1 MKHFLK
7 LYFFLLLFIGEATHA
22 QNLYKSVKTIKQEYD
37 RICIDKQHN
46 FYAYYEEGFVK
57 YDKEGNKLKTYRNP
71 EVGSITFM
79 DINPAGQIL
88 LLFEDIG
95 MIKILDKNLIEIGKI
110 QLSKLNVSHIIFSLF
125 TEDGNILMYD
135 VTDHSIFKTD
145 FTGVIKQ
152 RKTKLVMMREGI
164 KPVDLIEENNVII
177 MVDSIQGIFV
187 FDYYGKQEN
196 SIEKLGITRIQEINK
211 QIIFAQ
217 NKQISVV
224 NLITKD
230 NKLVNIEAH
239 QHLFTQAYFV
249 GSTLIVG
256 EGKNIFLYNE

>member
-1 MKHFLK
+1 MKHFLN
-7 LYFFLLLFIGEATHA
+7 LFILLILLTCSKSHA
-22 QNLYKSVKTIKQEYD
+22 QNLYKSVKTIRQEFD
-37 RICIDKQHN
+37 RICIDKQNN

-88 LLFEDIG
+88 LLLEDIG
-95 MIKILDKNLIEIGKI
+95 MVKILDKNLIEIGKI

-125 TEDGNILMYD
+125 TEEGNILMYD

-145 FTGVIKQ
+145 YTGVIKQ

-164 KPVDLIEENNVII
+164 NPIDLIEENNVII
-177 MVDSIQGIFV
+177 MVDSIQGVFV

-196 SIEKLGITRIQEINK
+196 SIEKSGITRIQEINK
-211 QIIFAQ
+211 QIVFAQ
-217 NKQISVV
+217 NKQVSVI
-224 NLITKD
+224 NLISKD
-230 NKLVNIEAH
+230 HKIVNIESD
-239 QHLFTQAYFV
+239 QHLFSQAYFV

-256 EGKNIFLYNE
+256 EGKNIYIYNE